1 MRRVNIGLVVVLA
14 LASIALVA
22 RPQTSDVKR
31 PATGNTRKS
40 SPHRQAGNYP
50 TMLNMTFPEFAAATA
65 KTEIALLP
73 IGSIEEHGPNL
84 PLATDS
90 ILAVA
95 QLIDVQHY
103 LRIARIETIVGP
115 PLNIGITNEA
125 GDWSRDGTYM
135 YPGSLTV
142 SADTFVR
149 LYVDLLHSLHDNG
162 LRRVFLVSGHFGGRH
177 LLAVARIAEE
187 GNRQIEGMKVYALI
201 DKERAEQLKLKSS
214 ASVILIERGWTPQN
228 MTELL
233 GRGTEGTPCMHADGC
248 ELSLMLHYYPDMVRP
263 GYQKLPEAPPSHFF
277 EAMVTGDAT
286 KNPGGMG
293 GAPFDRASAEVGKR
307 IADYRTHRI
316 GDAIKLLAESTQP
329 HN

>member
-1 MRRVNIGLVVVLA
+1 MKRVNIGVVVVLA
-14 LASIALVA
+14 LASTSLVA
-22 RPQTSDVKR
+22 RPETMDVKR
-31 PATGNTRKS
+31 PAIGNAQKS
-40 SPHRQAGNYP
+40 PRLRQVGNYP

-65 KTEIALLP
+65 KTDIALLP

-149 LYVDLLHSLHDNG
+149 LYVDLLHSLYDNG
-162 LRRVFLVSGHFGGRH
+162 LRRVFLVSGHLGGRH
-177 LLAVARIAEE
+177 LMAMARIAEE
-187 GNRQIEGMKVYALI
+187 ASRQIEGMNVYALI
-201 DKERAEQLKLKSS
+201 DSERAERLGLKPS
-214 ASVILIERGWTPQN
+214 ATLVPIERGLNFP
-228 MTELL
+228 MLAELL
-233 GRGTEGTPCMHADGC
+233 GPGKEPAASTHADGW
-248 ELSLMLHYYPDMVRP
+248 EVSLMLNYYPAMVRP
-263 GYQKLPEAPPSHFF
+263 GYRQLPEAPSSRFF
-277 EAMVTGDAT
+277 EAITTGDAT
-286 KNPGGMG
+286 KNPSGMG
-293 GAPFDRASAEVGKR
+293 GVPFDKASAEVGKR

-316 GDAIKLLAESTQP
+316 GDAIKLLTESTQP